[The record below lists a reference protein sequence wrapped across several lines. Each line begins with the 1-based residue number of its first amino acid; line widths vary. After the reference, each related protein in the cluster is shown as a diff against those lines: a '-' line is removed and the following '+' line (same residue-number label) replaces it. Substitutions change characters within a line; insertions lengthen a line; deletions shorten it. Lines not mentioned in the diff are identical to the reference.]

1 MNTEPLDES
10 TQINK
15 TIYKGCKE
23 KMIKSISIDEWNGIT
38 FNEEI
43 VINPKWADTLSFLR
57 KLDGDKFTLVFFEV
71 SDTDSAL
78 VGGGPEYFIVSITI
92 DGNIYTLMNDKQGN
106 REILLV
112 AGGQL
117 GNYCDNIC
125 IELIPMLEVIEYY
138 ETGKLLEAHKWKQ
151 E

>member
-1 MNTEPLDES
+1 
-10 TQINK
+10 
-15 TIYKGCKE
+15 
-23 KMIKSISIDEWNGIT
+23 
-38 FNEEI
+38 
-43 VINPKWADTLSFLR
+43 
-57 KLDGDKFTLVFFEV
+57 
-71 SDTDSAL
+71 
-78 VGGGPEYFIVSITI
+78 
-92 DGNIYTLMNDKQGN
+92 MNDKQGN

>member
-1 MNTEPLDES
+1 
-10 TQINK
+10 
-15 TIYKGCKE
+15 
-23 KMIKSISIDEWNGIT
+23 MIKSISIDESIGAT
-38 FNEEI
+38 FKEEI
-43 VINPKWADTLSFLR
+43 VVNPTWTDTLSFLR
-57 KLDGDKFTLVFFEV
+57 KLDGDKFTLVFFEI

-92 DGNIYTLMNDKQGN
+92 DDTIYTLMNDKLGN
-106 REILLV
+106 SEISLV

-125 IELIPMLEVIEYY
+125 IELIPMLEVIKYFY
-138 ETGKLLEAHKWKQ
+138 ETGKILEAHIWKQ

>member
-1 MNTEPLDES
+1 
-10 TQINK
+10 
-15 TIYKGCKE
+15 
-23 KMIKSISIDEWNGIT
+23 MIKSISIDAWNGTT
-38 FNEEI
+38 FKEEVI
-43 VINPKWADTLSFLR
+43 VNPTWMDTLSFLR

-92 DGNIYTLMNDKQGN
+92 DDTIYTLMNDKQDN
-106 REILLV
+106 CEIPLV
-112 AGGQL
+112 VGGQL

-125 IELIPMLEVIEYY
+125 IELIPMLEVIRYFY
-138 ETGKLLEAHKWKQ
+138 ETGKLLELHKWKQ

>member
-1 MNTEPLDES
+1 MNPTW
-10 TQINK
+10 
-15 TIYKGCKE
+15 
-23 KMIKSISIDEWNGIT
+23 M
-38 FNEEI
+38 
-43 VINPKWADTLSFLR
+43 DTLSFLR

-92 DGNIYTLMNDKQGN
+92 DDTIYTLMNDKQDN
-106 REILLV
+106 CEIPLV
-112 AGGQL
+112 VGGQL

-125 IELIPMLEVIEYY
+125 IELIPMLEVIRYFY
-138 ETGKLLEAHKWKQ
+138 ETGKLLELHKWRQ